1 MLAVRGRA
9 TGDVNVLA
17 IYEERRIIATS
28 GGILGS
34 RTWTQIMSDALGK
47 PSPLRRW
54 RRHPAEEPPCSF
66 WRPWGDRSSGKH
78 RCTTCAPV

>member
-28 GGILGS
+28 GGLLGS

-47 PSPLRRW
+47 PITASMVGE
-54 RRHPAEEPPCSF
+54 A
-66 WRPWGDRSSGKH
+66 SSGGAALLVLEAMG
-78 RCTTCAPV
+78 R